1 MVKLNE
7 KYPQFREKKLT
18 RQCSIVSSTLS
29 GRVTQW
35 DNTLLSGTLLS
46 ESEGFRLESHWCTR
60 SGFGIQPHYEAP
72 SDLRVVLAIVLW
84 LTLSQWSYLP
94 SCFSVLFSFSIKK
107 TNICCSILAVLQG
120 RYLRL
125 ITMQPIRQLLW
136 TDVKAPSKNLIISFL
151 ENKGYNSCM
160 MVRIAFVSGCLY
172 NSITIVWNADFLSYP
187 RRSFF
192 YLLILQ
198 SKPSADI

>member
-84 LTLSQWSYLP
+84 LTLSQWGYLP
-94 SCFSVLFSFSIKK
+94 SCFSVLFSVSTRKQI
-107 TNICCSILAVLQG
+107 SAVV
-120 RYLRL
+120 Y
-125 ITMQPIRQLLW
+125 W
-136 TDVKAPSKNLIISFL
+136 HYFK
-151 ENKGYNSCM
+151 
-160 MVRIAFVSGCLY
+160 
-172 NSITIVWNADFLSYP
+172 
-187 RRSFF
+187 
-192 YLLILQ
+192 
-198 SKPSADI
+198 ADIFAWSQCNRSGNCYGQISKLLQKTW